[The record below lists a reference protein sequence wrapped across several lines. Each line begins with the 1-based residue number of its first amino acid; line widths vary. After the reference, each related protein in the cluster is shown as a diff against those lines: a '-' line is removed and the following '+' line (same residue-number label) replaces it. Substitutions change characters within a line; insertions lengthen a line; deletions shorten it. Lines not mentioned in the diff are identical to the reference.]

1 MILKIFENLSWQD
14 ILNSSATC
22 HHWYRAVQ
30 YPQMVK
36 KSKLVI
42 RKKEISAKE
51 QSIQQFLTTSRYF
64 TNLELSKVTYGK
76 GYELFWMKFSENI
89 QELTLSEISINFN
102 LLISSLNRLTNLNQ
116 LELKN
121 CRFQE
126 NKNERYVKGNNLT
139 KLKTLNIL
147 FIKISTEQL
156 EYLFNLIESLR
167 IFKFSTTKNTKE
179 TILNFIKTQEKSLR
193 SLKINTSYTCLMSL
207 FQVKTLDLE
216 HLVLNEFYGD
226 NDEMLKELKK
236 FVHSQK
242 NLTHLSLDK
251 CNLNDLDFSE
261 ICTNSPKLQFLEFDM
276 YDCDI
281 WWSEKI
287 YQLAV
292 FRNLRG
298 LEISNCR
305 HMASYILKALAVEKN
320 EKLKDLHLCNI
331 YCQIHDLKTQLKSM
345 PNITC
350 LVLQDCD
357 LLDADLQGILSCL
370 FKLKELWLN
379 TYTGS
384 VSCFYFCSIFYC
396 LCLKAFD

>member
-1 MILKIFENLSWQD
+1 MILKIFDNLSWLD
-14 ILNSSATC
+14 IQNSSKTC

-30 YPQMVK
+30 CPEFVK
-36 KSKLVI
+36 KTKLVI
-42 RKKEISAKE
+42 RKKEISTKE
-51 QSIQQFLTTSRYF
+51 PLIQDFLKTKRYF
-64 TNLELSKVTYGK
+64 ENLELSKVTFDK

-126 NKNERYVKGNNLT
+126 NKNERYVKGNILT

-156 EYLFNLIESLR
+156 EYLFNLIETLKV
-167 IFKFSTTKNTKE
+167 FKFSTTKNTKE
-179 TILNFIKTQEKSLR
+179 TILNFIKTQESSLR
-193 SLKINTSYTCLMSL
+193 SLKINTTSYTCLMNL
-207 FQVKTLDLE
+207 FQIKTLNLE
-216 HLVLNEFYGD
+216 HLILYEFYGD

-261 ICTNSPKLQFLEFDM
+261 ICTNLPKLQFLEFDM

-292 FRNLRG
+292 FRNLMG
-298 LEISNCR
+298 LEISSCR
-305 HMASYILKALAVEKN
+305 HMASNILKALAVEKN

-331 YCQIHDLKTQLKSM
+331 YCQIDDLKTQLKSM

-357 LLDADLQGILSCL
+357 LSDADLQGILSCL
-370 FKLKELWLN
+370 FKLKELFLN

-384 VSCFYFCSIFYC
+384 VSSI
-396 LCLKAFD
+396 LNI